1 MKTNKLSEED
11 VENIILE
18 IIDMKKQII
27 KQKGIDSF
35 SMLMGE
41 TMKQLRGKIDGKI
54 ISNKIKEL
62 LEKEINKN

>member
-1 MKTNKLSEED
+1 
-11 VENIILE
+11 
-18 IIDMKKQII
+18 MKKQII